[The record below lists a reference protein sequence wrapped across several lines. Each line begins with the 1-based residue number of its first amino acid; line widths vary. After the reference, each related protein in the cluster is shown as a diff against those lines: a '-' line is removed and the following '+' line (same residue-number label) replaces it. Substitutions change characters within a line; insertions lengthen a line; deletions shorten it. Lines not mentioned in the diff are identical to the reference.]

1 MEPNSGAIRAVDS
14 INRGFEIIKQGYWT
28 YVGMCFVAWIVIMV
42 IAIVLGMINGAIGTF
57 LSAALGLG
65 VGNTGGAAS
74 MAATIAPQL
83 ITQVIGIFFNT
94 IVLTIVGV
102 LGCGI
107 YNAMSN
113 DEQTGIADFGLLF
126 SGFPKVMQCLTF
138 AVVGSLI
145 QFIIGMVVLIVGAV
159 MGVGAIFGGMI
170 QPGKEPDPSVLGAL
184 LTGIIIVALVMMVL
198 NLIYNLLTTFVYP
211 IIADTEVSGIEAVLL
226 SVKGALRNIGGLV
239 LLQILLGLIMIGGTL
254 LCFFGLI
261 FVAPILYAGNYAAFR
276 SVFPSERQ
284 LRNEMPPPPPTW
296 NTPVSDRPGY

>member
-28 YVGMCFVAWIVIMV
+28 YVGMCFVAWVIIFV
-42 IAIVLGMINGAIGTF
+42 IGAVFGMINGAIGTF

-65 VGNTGGAAS
+65 VGTAGGTAS

-83 ITQVIGIFFNT
+83 ITQVIGIFFNI

-102 LGCGI
+102 FGCGI

-138 AVVGSLI
+138 AVIGSLV

-159 MGVGAIFGGMI
+159 MGVGAVFGGMI
-170 QPGKEPDPSVLGAL
+170 QPGREPDPSVLGAL
-184 LTGIIIVALVMMVL
+184 LTGIIAVALVMMVL

-226 SVKGALRNIGGLV
+226 SAKGALRNLGGLI
-239 LLQILLGLIMIGGTL
+239 LLQILLGLMMFGGAL
-254 LCFFGLI
+254 MCLVGII
-261 FVAPILYAGNYAAFR
+261 FVGPIIYAANYAAFR

-284 LRNEMPPPPPTW
+284 LRNDMPPPPPTW
-296 NTPVSDRPGY
+296 NTPVSDQPGY